1 MRVEIR
7 DSFVKDV
14 KKTSLENKQKI
25 KQILESI
32 KIANTIAELRNI
44 KKISGHKIFYRI
56 RLGDYRLGF
65 ALENDTV
72 VLLHFMHRKEIYRFF
87 P

>member
-32 KIANTIAELRNI
+32 KTADTVTELRNI

-65 ALENDTV
+65 AIENDTLI
-72 VLLHFMHRKEIYRFF
+72 LLHFMHRKEIYRFF

>member
-32 KIANTIAELRNI
+32 KTADTVAELRNI

-56 RLGDYRLGF
+56 
-65 ALENDTV
+65 
-72 VLLHFMHRKEIYRFF
+72 
-87 P
+87 